1 MTCLGVFYIEEIRD
15 KDNET
20 SLKDGKRNVN
30 SNYIHYVMLALFA
43 LFRSLCSLFALF
55 SLFSLLIYLPIVSN
69 RKGRCVY

>member
-1 MTCLGVFYIEEIRD
+1 MTCLKCFRIEEIRD

-43 LFRSLCSLFALF
+43 LISLFD
-55 SLFSLLIYLPIVSN
+55 LLTDCIE
-69 RKGRCVY
+69 